1 MFFFFICTII
11 PPHSAPGAKT
21 NKLFSVEQ
29 LKFLLRF
36 FPGPTRQDL
45 LDHATADLMPT
56 LKTHVHRFQSNK
68 YHKGSILAS
77 QPQSQD

>member
-1 MFFFFICTII
+1 MFIFFICSII

-29 LKFLLRF
+29 LKFSLLRYF
-36 FPGPTRQDL
+36 LGPTRQDL

-68 YHKGSILAS
+68 YHKLAS
-77 QPQSQD
+77 HPQSRD